1 MRLFYTETWVF
12 AYLSHIYTSCFLIR
26 LKYIS
31 IGLLSEHYETEI
43 IFTESSTSLAF
54 RINDALKELTKL
66 KLPS

>member
-12 AYLSHIYTSCFLIR
+12 AYLNHIYTSCFLIR

-43 IFTESSTSLAF
+43 NFTESSTSLV
-54 RINDALKELTKL
+54 ALKELTKL